1 LNGSRSRSPAAT
13 RIAIVTPWF
22 GPDLR
27 GGAEQ
32 QSWQLAHQLAA
43 RGHAVDVLTTCCAG
57 FNEDWSRNALRQ
69 GSERRGLL
77 TIRRFRVHKRD
88 RRAFERVNA
97 ILMSLSAN
105 DMRRCVS
112 PVGDEDARLFYENN
126 INSPGLYAYLAAEGH
141 TYGHVLFLPY
151 LYGPTLFGLPL
162 VAERAYLQPCLHNES
177 YAYLG
182 RVADVVHAAKGILLN
197 SEGEYELALRLFGPG
212 IIEKSIIVGEG
223 VDVMGDP
230 AKFSEQVGS
239 FVPSRENYVLY
250 LGRQDPAKNLPTLVG
265 AYGEFRRRQPATS
278 LKLVLAGERP
288 VSYGDP
294 MKGIVDV
301 GPVSEAEK
309 SALLLHARA
318 LVQPSTNESFSRVIY
333 ESWMYARPVVVH
345 RECLP
350 TATAV
355 ARSGGGFAADSS
367 ASWVGALE
375 RIDFASREELD
386 RLGRLGRAYAETVS
400 SWPEVIARYESAF
413 KTAATAQ
420 SDRAKQPV
428 RRIVQALSYDL
439 SGDARTY
446 ADALAHALAE
456 RGVETAELSIAQAA
470 KVDLVPTIRHQSTAA
485 TEKAAQDGATVV
497 YHLARSSSNGV
508 AANGVAGSGIATNG
522 AATNGAIPY
531 ERPMFASSPAA
542 RDDLAKHG
550 VHGARFLPV
559 CVDPRLWDHPPD
571 VPLISALQD
580 GKHNLLFVGPILSI
594 QSLGE
599 LLIVFLNYLT
609 LEREARLTIV
619 GNGAIDDAVYAHL
632 FDELHRLE
640 LVDRVL
646 VARDLSTPQYQSIF
660 RAADVFISLDASEGY
675 GLEMLQAMWFDVPV
689 IAYRT
694 AIARELVG
702 GAGLLLSDK
711 SDYLAIAALAQIVVT
726 DSELRAGLI
735 AEQRRARG
743 RYDESHVVRDVLASF
758 DVRREAAE
766 PTEARPTWPS

>member
-355 ARSGGGFAADSS
+355 ARSGGGFAANS
-367 ASWVGALE
+367 
-375 RIDFASREELD
+375 
-386 RLGRLGRAYAETVS
+386 
-400 SWPEVIARYESAF
+400 
-413 KTAATAQ
+413 
-420 SDRAKQPV
+420 
-428 RRIVQALSYDL
+428 
-439 SGDARTY
+439 
-446 ADALAHALAE
+446 
-456 RGVETAELSIAQAA
+456 
-470 KVDLVPTIRHQSTAA
+470 
-485 TEKAAQDGATVV
+485 
-497 YHLARSSSNGV
+497 
-508 AANGVAGSGIATNG
+508 
-522 AATNGAIPY
+522 
-531 ERPMFASSPAA
+531 
-542 RDDLAKHG
+542 
-550 VHGARFLPV
+550 
-559 CVDPRLWDHPPD
+559 
-571 VPLISALQD
+571 
-580 GKHNLLFVGPILSI
+580 
-594 QSLGE
+594 
-599 LLIVFLNYLT
+599 
-609 LEREARLTIV
+609 
-619 GNGAIDDAVYAHL
+619 
-632 FDELHRLE
+632 
-640 LVDRVL
+640 
-646 VARDLSTPQYQSIF
+646 
-660 RAADVFISLDASEGY
+660 
-675 GLEMLQAMWFDVPV
+675 
-689 IAYRT
+689 
-694 AIARELVG
+694 
-702 GAGLLLSDK
+702 
-711 SDYLAIAALAQIVVT
+711 
-726 DSELRAGLI
+726 
-735 AEQRRARG
+735 
-743 RYDESHVVRDVLASF
+743 
-758 DVRREAAE
+758 
-766 PTEARPTWPS
+766 